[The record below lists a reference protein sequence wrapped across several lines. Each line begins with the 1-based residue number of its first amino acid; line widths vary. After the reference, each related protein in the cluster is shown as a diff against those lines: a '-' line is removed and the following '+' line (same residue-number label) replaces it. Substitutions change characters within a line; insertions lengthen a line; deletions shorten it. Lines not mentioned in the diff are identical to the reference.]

1 MSTTLQTIVM
11 NYDHFQ
17 ANSAPAN
24 SATSGVGGGGPAAEA
39 PAPAL
44 FDTFY
49 EDFLCSVMSDKD
61 LSEKVF
67 TEFVALQSDAERV
80 EYLMA
85 SRYGRQ
91 THFGPFQYKW

>member
-11 NYDHFQ
+11 NYVHFQ

-24 SATSGVGGGGPAAEA
+24 PATSGVGGGPTAEA

-91 THFGPFQYKW
+91 T

>member
-1 MSTTLQTIVM
+1 M
-11 NYDHFQ
+11 NVHHVPFQ

-24 SATSGVGGGGPAAEA
+24 SGGSPAEGQT
-39 PAPAL
+39 PA

-49 EDFLCSVMSDKD
+49 EDFLCSVMSDKE

-85 SRYGRQ
+85 SRFGR
-91 THFGPFQYKW
+91 